1 MTSTRH
7 RRRPVPPALVA
18 GTLVVAGVDLT
29 SKATAPLLAGLAP
42 RRVQPM
48 TNSDLALGAATAAAP
63 LLVVL
68 MAAGLLLAVVVVAG
82 LVRRGRSSLTGG
94 SLLLGGALGNLVD
107 RAATGAVHDFLV
119 VGPVI
124 INVADVAVLAGV
136 LAVWRGLARSPI
148 DRSSHSAAR
157 EAQLVEGR

>member
-1 MTSTRH
+1 MTSTRN

-29 SKATAPLLAGLAP
+29 SKATAPSMADLAP
-42 RRVQPM
+42 RWVQPM

-63 LLVVL
+63 LLVLL

-82 LVRRGRSSLTGG
+82 LVRRGRLGVTGG
-94 SLLLGGALGNLVD
+94 SLLLGGALGNFAD

-119 VGPVI
+119 VGPVV
-124 INVADVAVLAGV
+124 INLADVAVVAGV
-136 LAVWRGLARSPI
+136 LAVWRGLARSPV

>member
-1 MTSTRH
+1 MASTRH
-7 RRRPVPPALVA
+7 RRRAVNSALVA
-18 GTLVVAGVDLT
+18 GAMVVAAVDLT
-29 SKATAPLLAGLAP
+29 SKATAPLMADLAP
-42 RRVQPM
+42 RWVQPM
-48 TNSDLALGAATAAAP
+48 TNSDLALGVATAAAP
-63 LLVVL
+63 LLVLL
-68 MAAGLLLAVVVVAG
+68 MAAGLVLAVVVVAG
-82 LVRRGRSSLTGG
+82 LVRRGRSSVTAG

-119 VGPVI
+119 VGPVV

-148 DRSSHSAAR
+148 GTSSHSAAR